1 MLVKAIYVVI
11 AFLLLIPL
19 VALLAIP
26 LYNSINPN
34 LGGISFFYWYQIL
47 WMPLSAILYYV
58 AAVLWHGEEKKE
70 EQERRKA
77 SRKGTRRKS

>member
-1 MLVKAIYVVI
+1 MVKTIDAII
-11 AFLLLIPL
+11 AVLLLIPL

-26 LYNSINPN
+26 MYNSINPK

-58 AAVLWHGEEKKE
+58 AAVLWHGKEKNEKRKLKKSS
-70 EQERRKA
+70 RRKT
-77 SRKGTRRKS
+77 GRRS

>member
-1 MLVKAIYVVI
+1 MLVKTIDVVI
-11 AFLLLIPL
+11 AVLLLIPL

-26 LYNSINPN
+26 LYNSVNPN

-58 AAVLWHGEEKKE
+58 AAVLWHGKEKREES
-70 EQERRKA
+70 ERRKA
-77 SRKGTRRKS
+77 SRKKSRGKS